1 MSILVPLLTVLG
13 LFLLAW
19 GAFRMMW
26 DAWWDRVSGG
36 IMLIASVAS
45 LSAGALGLIGSI
57 R

>member
-1 MSILVPLLTVLG
+1 VSILVPLLTVLG

-36 IMLIASVAS
+36 IVLIASVAS